1 MKNPFFVFGRNRI
14 FSAVSYAVSSV
25 FIVFSAFA
33 FFACSDELLSS
44 PESSESSSGISASK
58 VIVAPASLSA
68 THGTLRGV
76 QLSWKSS
83 EGASRYKIYSADSP
97 FSSFIQ
103 IGEASGDENFFTAS
117 ENSGV
122 SKYYKVKAVDSS
134 LSESSFSNV
143 AFGSSLATPIITSI
157 EMGSDGTSAT
167 VKWWM
172 ENCTGETY
180 ESNVLYEI
188 SAYGTDRTTLVSS
201 TTSSASNLSAT
212 ITNLEPKTNYF
223 FKVDAFLST
232 DQTSIESSD
241 LVDKETARKLIP
253 NPVENLCVGQGV
265 SEDSVNLSFTLPE
278 KCDVSVGNGAY
289 EQHPLYFVI
298 SRKEKDKS
306 DSSFA
311 VIETVRT
318 WDSSDYSTYIA
329 GDTYSYSDS
338 DVSRGKQ
345 YTYKIQS
352 YVDDTKRTISSSDSI
367 VSEDGWCISV
377 PTLRVTSSYT
387 KSDDGANFTSI
398 MFAFASSF
406 ENFGKSYEYILKV
419 EKSSLDD
426 ENAVSS
432 ISYNKFSTLSAL
444 NSFSQLFNN
453 IDSASEGYYRYSLS
467 VCAENASDAA
477 ESYTTVVAPGKYI
490 VTNDATK
497 LPQIENFTVED
508 GYKDKFVLKWK
519 YNESYAYTIKWT
531 PVVDGVFQGEE
542 TLELEA
548 AAFDGVANG
557 DEFSFEHQAVSGDRR
572 IYQLVASN
580 GLSVSASPSNAP
592 SDSIFETLGT
602 AKITLEAKDYDKISF
617 TFPEVQKADG
627 EYKISAHYEG
637 SDTELSQTTNPDS
650 AGYTTI
656 SPSTDGDVTTYRC
669 TINRPFGY
677 DDALV
682 SGKPISLS
690 LVAKSVSASDTTTAE
705 NTVRTMGPALANVEP
720 SGINDSSITVKWSDV
735 GETAGYIIHR
745 VRYNDG
751 EGKSIAQQSDTYWYD
766 GNELCINGDAVAEKR
781 AKVVKNA
788 DSTFTLVDS
797 YSEADDG
804 NSSYELNQSMISWG
818 IPFGYVVIPVKTG
831 GNSTDFSFDG
841 VALAESSKVAYK
853 NVSDAK
859 GATYGYGLSVRAYKS
874 ENSKTQTLE
883 WSKPYSALNRSLTP
897 SVYYREAGSSANSW
911 TKIDATLSSES
922 TSVSFAPKT
931 ATDSYEYAIAYSKN
945 SSSISLPNSFVT
957 DSNTDLA
964 LATME
969 TDGKYYNYS
978 GVNIE
983 KLNKGYLLAVDFSAG
998 YGGTLKADNTYSTDD
1013 GKYYSEKVDWDEW
1026 NYDER
1031 SIGPTS
1037 AYISIKNY
1045 NLSSSWMKVATL
1057 DKDLHYSSAE
1067 SLENTTVSKNGD
1079 VSVYLVPNAI
1089 STSESVSNGTML
1101 NTAGPL
1107 MVLRD
1112 AKHYYQLTLVRQGQ
1126 SETKTVTIGNDD
1138 SVYGYRQITTNELI
1152 RSAMIQMNDVMYKIG
1167 ELDFDTQE
1175 TGSGT
1180 ISGSYEIN
1188 HDSKTSPSYTYSIT
1202 NYSTDLSTPG
1212 ESEKGFI
1219 SITIPKSKIQRQS
1232 LLGQSWSG
1240 SYPVSFDSTTIT
1252 VKPNDSANKLE
1263 TYSASI
1269 AFSLSS
1275 YKSASLSCNGT
1286 SISISSA
1293 EERRKWIPFK
1303 LHDDDNWYHENPSYG
1318 WWEQ

>member
-14 FSAVSYAVSSV
+14 FFAVSFV
-25 FIVFSAFA
+25 FAVFSAFA
-33 FFACSDELLSS
+33 FFACSDELLSA

-212 ITNLEPKTNYF
+212 LTNLEPKTNYF
-223 FKVDAFLST
+223 FRVDAFLST

-253 NPVENLCVGQGV
+253 NPVENLCVDQGV
-265 SEDSVNLSFTLPE
+265 SENSVNLSFTLPE

-306 DSSFA
+306 DSSFS

-367 VSEDGWCISV
+367 VTEDGWCVSV

-406 ENFGKSYEYILKV
+406 EDFGKSYEYILKI

-490 VTNDATK
+490 VTNDASK
-497 LPQIENFTVED
+497 VPQIENFTVED

-531 PVVDGVFQGEE
+531 PVDDDGVLSNEE
-542 TLELEA
+542 SLELSVSDFA
-548 AAFDGVANG
+548 NVANG
-557 DEFSFEHQAVSGDRR
+557 AEFSFEHTAVSGDRR
-572 IYQLVASN
+572 IYELIASN
-580 GLSVSASPSNAP
+580 GLEADASPSNAP
-592 SDSIFETLGT
+592 SDKIFETLGT
-602 AKITLEAKDYDKISF
+602 AKIALGEKDYDKISF
-617 TFPEVQKADG
+617 SFPKVQKADSY
-627 EYKISAHYEG
+627 EISAKYSESG
-637 SDTELSQTTNPDS
+637 DAIENNIVATESD
-650 AGYTTI
+650 
-656 SPSTDGDVTTYRC
+656 DGIMVC
-669 TINRPFGY
+669 TIENPAGY
-677 DDALV
+677 DDATRSGKDVLLTVEAKNATTNSATKSLGTTSTLGPALTTVSAEGFASSISVSWKKVPDVDGYLVYRTIYKDADAENILAGDSIYVSESELSAKVNGDDVSSSVISLNSDTFTLKDNYSEAESDSSYLSHQSKIPWGVPFGYFVVPVKNDSDFAFSISSDSKSVSSSGKVQYRNINSKKVSAYGYGMNVKASKATSDSAVTVTWEKPFGADSKSAALYRKTHSDDDWTYLKTLDKGIDSCSYAV
-682 SGKPISLS
+682 SGETKPYEYAVLYNGANSNGKVFEKSFLDSLSSAVDSNNEQDNKGYILSLFGVEATTGSGYSENIAWTPYDFENRAVGPDYYELQIKNYNKAQTWTTIARIEPDTANGDKGKEAVLMNADANKISLS
-690 LVAKSVSASDTTTAE
+690 SGNYTATATPVFDSDNCTSGVMQVLRDTRHFYRLVAYRTFKNANEESVTISANSAESDAVYREITNEELSKCVNLIIADALYKSGIPYESNLIQGTQE
-705 NTVRTMGPALANVEP
+705 NTV
-720 SGINDSSITVKWSDV
+720 S
-735 GETAGYIIHR
+735 
-745 VRYNDG
+745 
-751 EGKSIAQQSDTYWYD
+751 
-766 GNELCINGDAVAEKR
+766 
-781 AKVVKNA
+781 
-788 DSTFTLVDS
+788 
-797 YSEADDG
+797 G
-804 NSSYELNQSMISWG
+804 NSGTFKISGTINNWL
-818 IPFGYVVIPVKTG
+818 
-831 GNSTDFSFDG
+831 D
-841 VALAESSKVAYK
+841 YK
-853 NVSDAK
+853 NKVS
-859 GATYGYGLSVRAYKS
+859 
-874 ENSKTQTLE
+874 
-883 WSKPYSALNRSLTP
+883 WSFSNFRNTFKNGT
-897 SVYYREAGSSANSW
+897 SSANS
-911 TKIDATLSSES
+911 E
-922 TSVSFAPKT
+922 
-931 ATDSYEYAIAYSKN
+931 E
-945 SSSISLPNSFVT
+945 
-957 DSNTDLA
+957 
-964 LATME
+964 
-969 TDGKYYNYS
+969 
-978 GVNIE
+978 
-983 KLNKGYLLAVDFSAG
+983 
-998 YGGTLKADNTYSTDD
+998 
-1013 GKYYSEKVDWDEW
+1013 
-1026 NYDER
+1026 
-1031 SIGPTS
+1031 
-1037 AYISIKNY
+1037 YISPF
-1045 NLSSSWMKVATL
+1045 TL
-1057 DKDLHYSSAE
+1057 NSGSCSE
-1067 SLENTTVSKNGD
+1067 D
-1079 VSVYLVPNAI
+1079 VGI
-1089 STSESVSNGTML
+1089 DG
-1101 NTAGPL
+1101 
-1107 MVLRD
+1107 
-1112 AKHYYQLTLVRQGQ
+1112 HTLYHLP
-1126 SETKTVTIGNDD
+1126 TLA
-1138 SVYGYRQITTNELI
+1138 ITTTHE
-1152 RSAMIQMNDVMYKIG
+1152 
-1167 ELDFDTQE
+1167 
-1175 TGSGT
+1175 SG
-1180 ISGSYEIN
+1180 
-1188 HDSKTSPSYTYSIT
+1188 
-1202 NYSTDLSTPG
+1202 
-1212 ESEKGFI
+1212 
-1219 SITIPKSKIQRQS
+1219 
-1232 LLGQSWSG
+1232 
-1240 SYPVSFDSTTIT
+1240 
-1252 VKPNDSANKLE
+1252 
-1263 TYSASI
+1263 
-1269 AFSLSS
+1269 LSS
-1275 YKSASLSCNGT
+1275 YEKTVNVTVGKSGNSTVYYLKIDVGGT
-1286 SISISSA
+1286 SIIDKTCSSKA
-1293 EERRKWIPFK
+1293 EFEKFFPYDIGNK
-1303 LHDDDNWYHENPSYG
+1303 HEGADSSLNSEFVIYNSP
-1318 WWEQ
+1318 WWN